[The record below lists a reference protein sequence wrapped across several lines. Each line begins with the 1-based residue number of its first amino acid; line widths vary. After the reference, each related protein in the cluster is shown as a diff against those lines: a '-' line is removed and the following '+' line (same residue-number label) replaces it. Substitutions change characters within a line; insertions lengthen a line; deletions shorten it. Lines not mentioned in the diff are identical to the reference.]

1 MGAPSGS
8 VDDQTQV
15 GTLISID
22 RPSASATPSPCLH
35 DDVFSPSQGSHASDE
50 PNWEQL
56 QSDAQSVAS
65 SCSEQ
70 PSLSSFPSVSS
81 SLGPTF
87 TPSSQLK
94 AELDS
99 PLALL
104 NLSKEDSGCA
114 FLVTL
119 TPDKPPTASL
129 VDQISELVLVKAEDE
144 DDLVSSPKQQGVA
157 EVEVDAN
164 NLLFRKASEQG
175 TKGNA
180 KLEEDPKTPKN
191 KQSEVKALQR
201 RLSAIKE
208 NRDPVKPTART
219 NGSET
224 SRTRRRSL
232 ASVQPRQGLGSVNL
246 RQKELASSIEV
257 NRTGSSKMSQNKSA
271 HLNTSTSKEG
281 SSTHNFLKKK
291 IETKSA
297 APARPTQPK
306 TVKASSIESKGLPS
320 KTTSLTDVSVPSEPD
335 LPSPGVS
342 PSVSE
347 SGVYEMPSSPL
358 DPPQASSSTPSR
370 RSQVLVDV
378 STGSRTGSK
387 MPSLKFQATSR
398 IGQLGNMKPRVLTG
412 KAPSNPTRK
421 PVKPA
426 TPSVKPRDSLN
437 TSAHVV
443 RTTPS
448 VKKNSANSL
457 NTTGPISALSRT
469 SPKKTSTP
477 KLKPPTNSKLGP
489 PSSGLRPPGSALRP
503 PSAGLKPPSTGL
515 QHQSITSTPK
525 MRPPSALRPPSASI
539 PRQGVGSTPQSR
551 IRSALPSPQ
560 VALPAHSTPRRSLH
574 TPARESQ

>member
-94 AELDS
+94 AEVDS

-119 TPDKPPTASL
+119 TPDKPPTTSL
-129 VDQISELVLVKAEDE
+129 VDQMSELMLVRAEDE
-144 DDLVSSPKQQGVA
+144 EEVISSSKQPDLA
-157 EVEVDAN
+157 AVEVDAN
-164 NLLFRKASEQG
+164 SILFRKASEQG
-175 TKGNA
+175 TQGNA

-224 SRTRRRSL
+224 SQTRRRSL
-232 ASVQPRQGLGSVNL
+232 ASVQPRQGLGSVNV
-246 RQKELASSIEV
+246 RHKGGASSVEV
-257 NRTGSSKMSQNKSA
+257 NKTGSLKMSQNKSVNP
-271 HLNTSTSKEG
+271 NTSISKGG
-281 SSTHNFLKKK
+281 SSTHSFLKKK
-291 IETKSA
+291 NGTKPA
-297 APARPTQPK
+297 TPARPTHPK
-306 TVKASSIESKGLPS
+306 TVKNSSIETKGPPS
-320 KTTSLTDVSVPSEPD
+320 KTTSLTNVSVPSESD